1 MPVFGDQHTE
11 KKKDNILK
19 AGNSKNELDL
29 LFRPV
34 IIQRNYVQPQLYKF
48 LTVFS
53 YQNSTI
59 KCSML
64 AAWGLFVN
72 DVIFLK

>member
-34 IIQRNYVQPQLYKF
+34 IIQKNYVQP
-48 LTVFS
+48 
-53 YQNSTI
+53 
-59 KCSML
+59 
-64 AAWGLFVN
+64 
-72 DVIFLK
+72 